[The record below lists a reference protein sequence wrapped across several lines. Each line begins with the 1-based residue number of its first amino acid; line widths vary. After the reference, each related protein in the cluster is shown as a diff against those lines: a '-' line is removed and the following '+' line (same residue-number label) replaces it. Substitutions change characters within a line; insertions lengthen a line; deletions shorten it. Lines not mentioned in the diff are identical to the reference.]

1 MRLQR
6 TIKATHIC
14 YQRKSSAVLLCQRH
28 ASGPLAVMQHSPC
41 MTCCVI
47 FIVSTP
53 PLTLH
58 LHCLLAGVQQVRI
71 GTTEAVLPL
80 MLQRLLAVRA
90 PGTPFICIMLLV

>member
-1 MRLQR
+1 MYIWRALG
-6 TIKATHIC
+6 KLEL
-14 YQRKSSAVLLCQRH
+14 SSNELSADCCGLLLG
-28 ASGPLAVMQHSPC
+28 ASGAN
-41 MTCCVI
+41 
-47 FIVSTP
+47 
-53 PLTLH
+53 TLH